1 MVELP
6 SGEALRM
13 TTLLYSHPSSAAHD
27 PGPGHPESPARI
39 RAILTLLERE
49 ERKGALMGVHRE
61 EAPRATRE
69 QLERAH
75 TGRYVEAILAAE
87 PDSGYRRIDADTVM
101 SPGSAEAALRAAGAA
116 VAAVGA
122 VIAGEAQN
130 AFCALRP
137 PGHHAEAERAM
148 GFCLFNSVA
157 IGALAALAT
166 HGLERV
172 SIFDFDVHHG
182 NGTQAIFASE
192 PRMQYLSTHQ
202 WPLYPGT
209 GARDETG
216 VGNLVNRPLPAG
228 TGSRE
233 WRRVVEADILPAID
247 GFAPELI
254 MVSAGFD
261 AHRADP
267 LAMLELVEADYA
279 WVTRELMA
287 LAARHA
293 AGRVVSVLEGG
304 YDLNALANS
313 CLAHLNALRAP

>member
-1 MVELP
+1 
-6 SGEALRM
+6 M
-13 TTLLYSHPSSAAHD
+13 TTLLYSHPSSTAHD
-27 PGPGHPESPARI
+27 PGPGHPEAPARI

-61 EAPRATRE
+61 EAPQASRV

-75 TGRYVEAILAAE
+75 SSRYVDAILAAE
-87 PDSGYRRIDADTVM
+87 PASGYRRIDPDTVM
-101 SPGSAEAALRAAGAA
+101 SPGSAEAALRGAGAPC
-116 VAAVGA
+116 AAVGA
-122 VIAGEAQN
+122 VIAGDARN

-137 PGHHAEAERAM
+137 PGHHAEPERAM
-148 GFCLFNSVA
+148 GFCLFNNVA
-157 IGALAALAT
+157 IGALEALAV
-166 HGLERV
+166 HGV
-172 SIFDFDVHHG
+172 GKISIFDFDVHHG
-182 NGTQAIFASE
+182 NGTQAIFAEE
-192 PRMQYLSTHQ
+192 PRVQYLSTHQ

-209 GARDETG
+209 GARAETG

-228 TGSRE
+228 TGSKQ
-233 WRRVVEADILPAID
+233 WRRVVEADILPVID

-267 LAMLELVEADYA
+267 LAMLELEEADYA
-279 WVTRELMA
+279 WVTRELMT
-287 LAARHA
+287 LAERHA

-313 CLAHLNALRAP
+313 ALAHLNALRES